1 MKTRMS
7 RSSRL
12 GASQTAAPVS
22 STRAAAA
29 SAMDGAPG
37 VDPDALARQDADE
50 RALLGDVEPADEI
63 DGQIGAQER
72 PRGRLGD
79 EVGAEE
85 RAEEREGLH
94 AHSHGIRRRGDA
106 AWTTMSS
113 GRIASVTSVPGAR
126 PSASQAS
133 SIPPSRTRSAPTTVA
148 ATKFITPMKSA
159 TNREAGSR

>member
-1 MKTRMS
+1 MTPMKTRMS

-12 GASQTAAPVS
+12 GAGLTAAPVS

-50 RALLGDVEPADEI
+50 GALLGDVEPADEI
-63 DGQIGAQER
+63 DGQVGAQER
-72 PRGRLGD
+72 PRGFGD

-94 AHSHGIRRRGDA
+94 AHSHVIRR
-106 AWTTMSS
+106 S
-113 GRIASVTSVPGAR
+113 GGSLLDHDVLRTDGQRDLGA
-126 PSASQAS
+126 
-133 SIPPSRTRSAPTTVA
+133 
-148 ATKFITPMKSA
+148 
-159 TNREAGSR
+159 G

>member
-1 MKTRMS
+1 MTPMKSRMS

-12 GASQTAAPVS
+12 GAGLTVAPVS

-63 DGQIGAQER
+63 DGQVGAQER
-72 PRGRLGD
+72 PRGRVGD

-94 AHSHGIRRRGDA
+94 AHSHGIRQ
-106 AWTTMSS
+106 S
-113 GRIASVTSVPGAR
+113 GRRLLDHDVLRASRSEEHTSELQSLRHLVCRLLLEKKNSRVSNGGTVTIKQFLLA
-126 PSASQAS
+126 
-133 SIPPSRTRSAPTTVA
+133 
-148 ATKFITPMKSA
+148 
-159 TNREAGSR
+159 AGSAA